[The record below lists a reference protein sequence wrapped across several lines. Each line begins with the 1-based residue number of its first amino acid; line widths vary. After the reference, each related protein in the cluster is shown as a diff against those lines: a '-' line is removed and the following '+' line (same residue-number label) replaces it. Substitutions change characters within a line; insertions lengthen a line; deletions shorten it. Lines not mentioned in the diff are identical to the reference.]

1 LGEALRHQVVNEINH
16 LKLKMMEPFYLYPTP
31 TTAKEWAKNYDLQQK
46 NALTTNQQVTDCK
59 CQPKTGT
66 DVAIAKSL

>member
-1 LGEALRHQVVNEINH
+1 
-16 LKLKMMEPFYLYPTP
+16 MMEPFYLYPTP

-46 NALTTNQQVTDCK
+46 NALTTNHQVTDCK